1 MKHIKLV
8 FLLTMLMS
16 MVGKTSLAHDI
27 EVANDDGVTIYYKW
41 INNNTELAVSFRGE
55 YHSLR
60 EGEYTDNVVIP
71 ETVTYKG
78 KTYVVASIDY
88 CAFWLCSNLTSVDI
102 PNSVTSIGEAAFS
115 GCTGLTSIEIPN
127 SVTNIGHAAFSGCSG
142 LTSIEIPNGVTNIGD
157 GAFSGCSG
165 LTSIEIPNSVTS
177 IGESAFRNCTG
188 LISIEIPNSVTSIYS
203 YAFEGCSGLT
213 SIVVAAGNSMY
224 DSRNNCKAIIETS
237 TNTLIYG
244 CKNTKI
250 PDSVTSIG
258 YEAFFGCS
266 GLSSIDIPNSVTN
279 IDSYAFYNCSGL
291 TSIKIPNSVTNI
303 GSNAFSGCSGLTS
316 IDIPNSMTGI
326 GEYAFSGC
334 SGLTNVTVNSNEIMS
349 KAYTY
354 SSNLKTIF
362 GNQVKEYTIGNEVTS
377 IGYSAFNGCTGMNA
391 ITIPKNVTSIGN
403 SAFSGCSGLTSIEI
417 PNSVTSIGGAAFY
430 DCSGLTSIEIPN
442 SVTSIYSSTFYGCI
456 GLTSIDIPNSVTSV
470 GVAAFQGCS
479 NLNSVTLGSGVASI
493 EIYAFDGCTAL
504 TDLTSWAT
512 IPPVCEGGAL
522 TGISKANCTLTIPK
536 GSLTNYQEAR
546 QWKDFTRM
554 VEVNNSVNML
564 ILPDLSAYV
573 AKQAL
578 LNVGMANDDA
588 ITGMQFKLTVPTG
601 VTVAEDNKGKL
612 MLSKTERD
620 EDHTLDGS
628 KNDDG
633 TYTIL
638 LFSNG
643 SDAIT
648 GNSGDII
655 GITLDV
661 SNTLAEGNYEIK
673 LSDIVLSTTNAK
685 KINLEDITSILS
697 VSVMN
702 GDVNDDGDVDVVDVT
717 AVANYI
723 LGQQPASFVVK
734 AADADYDGVID
745 VNDIVSIANIILY
758 GNTTGASNVKRKA
771 KSSTIMEAN
780 NDGIFVN
787 NLTMQ
792 KGETGTLDFE
802 LVNIDH
808 AYSGVQFEIQLPEG
822 LSFALNN
829 KGKVEVTKG
838 DRLED
843 EEFTLSVAPQ
853 GENRYK
859 VLGYYSD
866 ASSIPEHG
874 GVLFSLSLVA
884 DENAPSGDASCNVTD
899 VVLSTPDAQ
908 KIKPA
913 NKTFTV
919 TIADPSGINAITM
932 DGGTEME
939 IKETFD
945 INGKKT
951 TGLQR
956 GLNIV
961 KLKNGTL
968 FKVVVK

>member
-1 MKHIKLV
+1 M
-8 FLLTMLMS
+8 
-16 MVGKTSLAHDI
+16 
-27 EVANDDGVTIYYKW
+27 
-41 INNNTELAVSFRGE
+41 
-55 YHSLR
+55 
-60 EGEYTDNVVIP
+60 
-71 ETVTYKG
+71 
-78 KTYVVASIDY
+78 
-88 CAFWLCSNLTSVDI
+88 
-102 PNSVTSIGEAAFS
+102 
-115 GCTGLTSIEIPN
+115 
-127 SVTNIGHAAFSGCSG
+127 
-142 LTSIEIPNGVTNIGD
+142 
-157 GAFSGCSG
+157 
-165 LTSIEIPNSVTS
+165 
-177 IGESAFRNCTG
+177 
-188 LISIEIPNSVTSIYS
+188 
-203 YAFEGCSGLT
+203 
-213 SIVVAAGNSMY
+213 
-224 DSRNNCKAIIETS
+224 
-237 TNTLIYG
+237 
-244 CKNTKI
+244 
-250 PDSVTSIG
+250 
-258 YEAFFGCS
+258 
-266 GLSSIDIPNSVTN
+266 
-279 IDSYAFYNCSGL
+279 
-291 TSIKIPNSVTNI
+291 
-303 GSNAFSGCSGLTS
+303 
-316 IDIPNSMTGI
+316 
-326 GEYAFSGC
+326 
-334 SGLTNVTVNSNEIMS
+334 
-349 KAYTY
+349 
-354 SSNLKTIF
+354 KTILWM
-362 GNQVKEYTIGNEVTS
+362 E
-377 IGYSAFNGCTGMNA
+377 ARMM
-391 ITIPKNVTSIGN
+391 
-403 SAFSGCSGLTSIEI
+403 
-417 PNSVTSIGGAAFY
+417 
-430 DCSGLTSIEIPN
+430 
-442 SVTSIYSSTFYGCI
+442 
-456 GLTSIDIPNSVTSV
+456 
-470 GVAAFQGCS
+470 
-479 NLNSVTLGSGVASI
+479 
-493 EIYAFDGCTAL
+493 TAL
-504 TDLTSWAT
+504 
-512 IPPVCEGGAL
+512 
-522 TGISKANCTLTIPK
+522 
-536 GSLTNYQEAR
+536 
-546 QWKDFTRM
+546 
-554 VEVNNSVNML
+554 
-564 ILPDLSAYV
+564 ILS
-573 AKQAL
+573 
-578 LNVGMANDDA
+578 
-588 ITGMQFKLTVPTG
+588 
-601 VTVAEDNKGKL
+601 
-612 MLSKTERD
+612 LSKTERD

-661 SNTLAEGNYEIK
+661 SNTLAEGDYEIK

-685 KINLEDITSILS
+685 KINLEDITSVLS

-702 GDVNDDGDVDVVDVT
+702 GDVNNDGDVDVVDVT

-723 LGQQPASFVVK
+723 LGQQPTSFMVK

-792 KGETGTLDFE
+792 KGETSTLDFE
-802 LVNIDH
+802 LVNMDH

-829 KGKVEVTKG
+829 KGKVKVTKG

-884 DENAPSGDASCNVTD
+884 DENAPSGDARCNVTD

-932 DGGTEME
+932 DDGTEME
-939 IKETFD
+939 IKETYD
-945 INGKKT
+945 IDGKKT

-956 GLNIV
+956 GMNIV